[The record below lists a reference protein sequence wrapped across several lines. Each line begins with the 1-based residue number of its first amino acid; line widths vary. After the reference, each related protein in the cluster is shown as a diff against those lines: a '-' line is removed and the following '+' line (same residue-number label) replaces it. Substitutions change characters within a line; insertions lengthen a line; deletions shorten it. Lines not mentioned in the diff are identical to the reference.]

1 MANNREASQFN
12 SLVNVNDTTGQVGI
26 ANSVG
31 INTTTPQGSYA
42 LYVQGT
48 TNVTG
53 VINSET
59 DIQVGGVSVGGGVST
74 DDATAL
80 AIALG

>member
-1 MANNREASQFN
+1 MAKNREASQFN
-12 SLVNVNDTTGQVGI
+12 SLVNVNDTNGQVGI

-31 INTTTPQGSYA
+31 INTTTPQGGHA

-53 VINSET
+53 VINSDT
-59 DIQVGGVSVGGGVST
+59 DVQIAGESVST
-74 DDATAL
+74 EGDATAL

>member
-1 MANNREASQFN
+1 MAKNREASQFN
-12 SLVNVNDTTGQVGI
+12 SFVNVDDTNGRVGI

-31 INTTTPQGSYA
+31 INTTTPQGGHA

-59 DIQVGGVSVGGGVST
+59 DVQVAGESVATEG
-74 DDATAL
+74 DATAL

>member
-1 MANNREASQFN
+1 MAKNRELSQVG
-12 SLVNVNDTTGQVGI
+12 SLVTVNDSSGAVGI

-31 INTTTPQGSYA
+31 INTTTPQGGHA

-53 VINSET
+53 VINSDT
-59 DIQVGGVSVGGGVST
+59 DVRVGGVSVT
-74 DDATAL
+74 DTAAGDATAL

>member
-1 MANNREASQFN
+1 MAKNREASQFN
-12 SLVNVNDTTGQVGI
+12 SFINVNDTNGQVGI
-26 ANSVG
+26 ANAVG
-31 INTTTPQGSYA
+31 INTTTPQGGHA

-48 TNVTG
+48 SNITG

-59 DIQVGGVSVGGGVST
+59 DVQVAGESVATEG
-74 DDATAL
+74 DATAL